1 MSGSDQQ
8 RAAGPN
14 REDLPLPDYDQLPLG
29 SLEHRVRTLDAAG
42 VTTLCDYEQ
51 AHGRRQPVVT
61 VLEQR
66 LAALREGAEP
76 SGGSP
81 TGEQPRAPLPRPA
94 RARLHPRPPVLLSTL
109 PPKGIP
115 PIRRSRSADRVSA
128 V

>member
-8 RAAGPN
+8 RNAGPE

-42 VTTLCDYEQ
+42 VTTLLEYEQ
-51 AHGRRQPVVT
+51 AHGRRQPAIT

-81 TGEQPRAPLPRPA
+81 TGEQPESAPPPTGKSQA
-94 RARLHPRPPVLLSTL
+94 SPETTGPPVN
-109 PPKGIP
+109 PPSQGDPTNPAQPK
-115 PIRRSRSADRVSA
+115 R
-128 V
+128 